1 MGLAIGFGLGVY
13 TLPILTAES
22 GLDDKTIA
30 ELEQTAERRGV
41 FSCDLEGSDAL
52 RWGDGIIMVN
62 DKAVWLDG
70 SVSPGPD
77 YRLYLA
83 PAFVETEA
91 DFIDIKAQSVE
102 VGSIKAFTNFGWLY
116 RRMSMLPIFRRLLS
130 GVRHSRNLLRL
141 PPCRHRHIAA
151 DLMFDIMIFGVGRDN
166 VTG

>member
-1 MGLAIGFGLGVY
+1 MIRKLLEVCRKNLILFAVCNIFLGLAIGFGLGVY

-41 FSCDLEGSDAL
+41 FRRDLEGSDAL
-52 RWGDGIIMVN
+52 HWGDGIIMVN

-91 DFIDIKAQSVE
+91 DFIDIKA
-102 VGSIKAFTNFGWLY
+102 
-116 RRMSMLPIFRRLLS
+116 
-130 GVRHSRNLLRL
+130 
-141 PPCRHRHIAA
+141 
-151 DLMFDIMIFGVGRDN
+151 
-166 VTG
+166 

>member
-1 MGLAIGFGLGVY
+1 MLRKLLEVCRKNLILFAVCNIFLGLAIGFGLGVY

-41 FSCDLEGSDAL
+41 FRRDLEGSDAL
-52 RWGDGIIMVN
+52 HWGDGIIMVN

-102 VGSIKAFTNFGWLY
+102 VGSIKAFTNF
-116 RRMSMLPIFRRLLS
+116 RLAVPAHVS
-130 GVRHSRNLLRL
+130 
-141 PPCRHRHIAA
+141 AA
-151 DLMFDIMIFGVGRDN
+151 DFPAVVIWCEAFSQFITAAALSS
-166 VTG
+166 

>member
-1 MGLAIGFGLGVY
+1 MIRKLLEVCRKNLILFAVCNIFLGLAIGFGLGVY

-41 FSCDLEGSDAL
+41 FRRDLEGSDAL
-52 RWGDGIIMVN
+52 HWGDGIIMVN

-102 VGSIKAFTNFGWLY
+102 VGSIKAFTNF
-116 RRMSMLPIFRRLLS
+116 RLA
-130 GVRHSRNLLRL
+130 VPAHVK
-141 PPCRHRHIAA
+141 AA
-151 DLMFDIMIFGVGRDN
+151 DFPAVVIWCEAFSQFITAAALSS
-166 VTG
+166 

>member
-1 MGLAIGFGLGVY
+1 MIRKLLEVCRKNLILFAVCNIFLGLAIGFGLGVY

-41 FSCDLEGSDAL
+41 FRRDLEGSDAL
-52 RWGDGIIMVN
+52 HWGDGIIMVN

-102 VGSIKAFTNFGWLY
+102 VGSIKAFTNF
-116 RRMSMLPIFRRLLS
+116 RLAVPAHVNAANFPAVVIWCEAFSQFITAAALS
-130 GVRHSRNLLRL
+130 S
-141 PPCRHRHIAA
+141 
-151 DLMFDIMIFGVGRDN
+151 
-166 VTG
+166 